1 MIHEIT
7 LNNTKRHQCIDQ
19 RSNSVQRLGAN
30 FSRLVYFGV
39 TSLAAARSNSDIDN
53 HFQFR
58 DTGSGWWGCR
68 PFLSMLQS
76 FIIVLRE
83 GFESFLLV
91 AVIVSY
97 LRRSGQRQLAS
108 AVYAAIVAAL
118 GLSAGLGYLLFQ
130 MQTGNSDAVEKYFG
144 SGVARFLGNEAL
156 REAVLGTIA
165 IVMVASLVVYMW
177 RTGSQLK
184 QKMEQRLGEVSLRS
198 GWAAYLGIFLFTALT
213 ISREGMETALMLLQ
227 VRTPR
232 LIWGAL
238 IGLAAAGSMAWA
250 WARFAHL
257 INVKR
262 FFQVT
267 GIFLLLFMA
276 QVAIYTFHEFAEA
289 GVLPNSEALHAATE
303 KFSPEGLY
311 GQWFSVVMVAVCAVW
326 LLGSWVADRLRQAPI
341 SNLARVE
348 GAPPSLHS

>member
-1 MIHEIT
+1 
-7 LNNTKRHQCIDQ
+7 
-19 RSNSVQRLGAN
+19 
-30 FSRLVYFGV
+30 
-39 TSLAAARSNSDIDN
+39 
-53 HFQFR
+53 
-58 DTGSGWWGCR
+58 
-68 PFLSMLQS
+68 MLQS

-91 AVIVSY
+91 AVIFSY
-97 LRRSGQRQLAS
+97 LRRTGQRQLTS

-118 GLSAGLGYLLFQ
+118 GLSGALGYLLFQ
-130 MQTGNSDAVEKYFG
+130 MQTGNDAVERYFG
-144 SGVARFLGNEAL
+144 AGLARLLGNEAL
-156 REAVLGTIA
+156 REAVLGSIA

-177 RTGSQLK
+177 RTGPQLK
-184 QKMEQRLGEVSLRS
+184 QKMEERLAEVSQKRA
-198 GWAAYLGIFLFTALT
+198 GWAAFLGIFLFTALT

-232 LIWGAL
+232 VIWGAL
-238 IGLAAAGSMAWA
+238 MGLVAAGAFAWA
-250 WARFAHL
+250 WGRFGHL

-311 GQWFSVVMVAVCAVW
+311 GQWFSVVMVGVCAAW
-326 LLGSWVADRLRQAPI
+326 LMGAWIVDRTRSMPDSSIHLNPAKY
-341 SNLARVE
+341 
-348 GAPPSLHS
+348 

>member
-1 MIHEIT
+1 
-7 LNNTKRHQCIDQ
+7 
-19 RSNSVQRLGAN
+19 
-30 FSRLVYFGV
+30 
-39 TSLAAARSNSDIDN
+39 
-53 HFQFR
+53 
-58 DTGSGWWGCR
+58 
-68 PFLSMLQS
+68 MLQS

-91 AVIVSY
+91 AVIFSY
-97 LRRSGQRQLAS
+97 LRRSGQRQLTS

-118 GLSAGLGYLLFQ
+118 GVSGGLGYLLFQ
-130 MQTGNSDAVEKYFG
+130 MQTGNSDSVERWLG
-144 SGVARFLGNEAL
+144 PRIAGFLGNESL
-156 REAVLGTIA
+156 REAVLGSIA

-184 QKMEQRLGEVSLRS
+184 QKMEARLSEVSHQRTSAL
-198 GWAAYLGIFLFTALT
+198 AFLGIFLFTALT

-232 LIWGAL
+232 LVWGAL
-238 IGLAAAGSMAWA
+238 LGLVAAASMAWA
-250 WARFAHL
+250 WGRFGHL

-276 QVAIYTFHEFAEA
+276 QVAIYTFHEYAEA

-311 GQWFSVVMVAVCAVW
+311 GQWFSVVMIGVCAAW
-326 LLGSWVADRLRQAPI
+326 LIGAWLVDRAKALRGSSITLTQAKT
-341 SNLARVE
+341 
-348 GAPPSLHS
+348 